1 MWGVCSGSLVI
12 LPTAIFLL
20 SLIKPCMPP
29 GLVFEFYT
37 WFVACGLIDFAI
49 LIMLIYPGEVKL
61 LLLAVLMGNIIPVPV
76 LIFFLAIAVDFWII
90 IHAVFKVLSYP
101 YVESLEFIHLVN
113 KGKCSK
119 WEGRF
124 IKSCPPSKL
133 SLGDG
138 GFFDTLT
145 SLVIWQK
152 CIDFLITFLLM

>member
-1 MWGVCSGSLVI
+1 MHIEKYRTLQLSSNFHNFVFCLPSMVVVAFGSTVAESIAL
-12 LPTAIFLL
+12 FLL
-20 SLIKPCMPP
+20 ITSS
-29 GLVFEFYT
+29 
-37 WFVACGLIDFAI
+37 
-49 LIMLIYPGEVKL
+49 
-61 LLLAVLMGNIIPVPV
+61 NIIPVPV